1 MKKSTLFLL
10 GTLVI
15 GMAFSLVM
23 AGCTTGND
31 TGSNGL
37 VGTVWNGKRA
47 TPASVSCT
55 IAENKFTWEYNR
67 RYATALTLED
77 GAFTSGQ
84 SLAGTKWSGMFG
96 NLEGYSLFNMTFEF
110 VDATNA
116 KPSWGPL
123 DYATYTLNGNIIN
136 FIYTTVRE
144 GTLVFK
150 ENSAFQF
157 DDRNTTATGTY
168 KTEGGSITLNGVW
181 LNGDAGTGTTFELSG
196 TISGG
201 TINLADDVFWG
212 IRIFNNEA
220 EPWYP
225 KEP

>member
-1 MKKSTLFLL
+1 MKKTRFAL

-15 GMAFSLVM
+15 GMVFGLVL
-23 AGCTTGND
+23 ARCATGNG

-37 VGTVWNGKRA
+37 AGTVWNGRSEI
-47 TPASVSCT
+47 PASISCT
-55 IAENKFTWEYNR
+55 IADNKFTWEHDR

-77 GAFTSGQ
+77 GTFTSGQ
-84 SLAGTKWSGMFG
+84 SLAGTKWSGLFG
-96 NLEGYSLFNMTFEF
+96 NIEGHNLFNMTFEF
-110 VDATNA
+110 VDTTNA
-116 KPSWGPL
+116 KPSWSPL
-123 DYATYTLNGNIIN
+123 DYATYTLNDDTIN
-136 FIYTTVRE
+136 FNYMRVRE
-144 GTLVFK
+144 GTLAFK

-168 KTEGGSITLNGVW
+168 KTTGGSITLNGVW
-181 LNGDAGTGTTFELSG
+181 QNGDAGTGTTFELSG

-201 TINLADDVFWG
+201 TINLTDGDFWG